1 MFDGYLRDPVNK
13 LAEPVGVVLQKT
25 GVSANGLTTF
35 GIAAAIATAWAV
47 GTGRLLLGLGLLVL
61 TGLCDL
67 LDGPVAKAAGKS
79 STQGAFYD
87 SVADRLTDV
96 LLLSGIA
103 WHLNSSRSGN
113 IYFLAVA
120 IMAVS
125 LLISYQRAK
134 AESLGLQGKG
144 GIMER
149 AERFIVLG
157 AGLLFEVLLLPILWV
172 LLGLVAL
179 TALQR
184 FYAIWR
190 QATKS
195 GPDSGGPDSL
205 TGAAADAEAG
215 AESKPETEPAPTGG
229 LEFGYHL
236 YRAGTWLIQHAP
248 KRLVNGAAWLA
259 AQAAYL
265 LASRRRRLLKRHLAR
280 VHAHTQAT
288 SAIPAHPGAPA
299 IPATPATRRQLARQA
314 RQGFVSYARYYVSS
328 ARQLQL
334 LPVAID
340 AGFSYHSYGE
350 IHRARMASQAV
361 GSAPGQVSDQTADQA
376 ANPTASPAPAQLAD
390 PTALPQG
397 VILALPHLGNWE
409 WAGHWLTQVP
419 GIPVSAVVETPASQ
433 KLFAWMTSFREKLNM
448 HVIPLDANAGS
459 AASRALADGHVLC
472 LLCDRDIQRNGVEV
486 EFFGETTTLPA
497 GPATLALRSG
507 VAVLPTAVYF
517 DGDRQYALVMPPLDT
532 ARRPNSKFRQE
543 VQRITQDLAHKLEE
557 LIARAPEQWHLLS
570 PNWPADFEPA
580 TEQLAN

>member
-13 LAEPVGVVLQKT
+13 LAEPVGTLLQKT
-25 GVSANGLTTF
+25 GISANGLTTF

-47 GTGRLLLGLGLLVL
+47 ATGRLLLGCGLLVL

-67 LDGPVAKAAGKS
+67 LDGPVAKAAGTS

-103 WHLNSSRSGN
+103 WHLNSSRGGN

-172 LLGLVAL
+172 LLALVAL

-184 FYAIWR
+184 FYTVWK

-195 GPDSGGPDSL
+195 GPGSGNPDGAGTAAPAGPAGL
-205 TGAAADAEAG
+205 NVGAAAESETATKAETA
-215 AESKPETEPAPTGG
+215 SKPDSESTPTGG
-229 LEFGYHL
+229 LELGYHL
-236 YRAGTWLIQHAP
+236 YRVGTWLIQHAP
-248 KRLVNGAAWLA
+248 RRLVDGAAWLA
-259 AQAAYL
+259 AQMAYL

-280 VHAHTQAT
+280 VHTHTQAT
-288 SAIPAHPGAPA
+288 PAN
-299 IPATPATRRQLARQA
+299 RRQLARQA
-314 RQGFVSYARYYVSS
+314 RRGFVSYARYYVSS
-328 ARQLQL
+328 ARQLRL
-334 LPVAID
+334 APRAID
-340 AGFSYHSYGE
+340 SGFSYHGYGE
-350 IHRARMASQAV
+350 IDRARTASQTTD
-361 GSAPGQVSDQTADQA
+361 PA
-376 ANPTASPAPAQLAD
+376 AS
-390 PTALPQG
+390 PQG

-419 GIPVSAVVETPASQ
+419 GIAVSAVVETPASQ
-433 KLFAWMTSFREKLNM
+433 KLFEWMTSFREKLDM
-448 HVIPLDANAGS
+448 HVIALDANAGS

-472 LLCDRDIQRNGVEV
+472 LLCDRDIQHSGVEV

-517 DGDRQYALVMPPLDT
+517 DGERQHALVMPPLDT

-543 VQRITQDLAHKLEE
+543 VQRITQELAHKLEE

-570 PNWPADFEPA
+570 PNWPADFAPAGRPA
-580 TEQLAN
+580 TPPAT